1 MIEIDF
7 FHSVYPNF
15 LSVTNNP
22 SCLLDKT
29 NIGQDT
35 LGGPLSYHH
44 IQKNDH
50 ADPNPSENYKH
61 GISTKSPQPMKG
73 DVILDYFAV
82 TQGIFHVS
90 HYSETLLQKIST
102 INIPHEMV
110 GNQIQKKIW
119 NELKKI
125 KVGNTITYGK
135 IAKKYK
141 LSPRHVG
148 KICGQNNLLLVVPC
162 HRVIRT
168 DGSLGG
174 FTSVG
179 GIKLKKKLLEFEKT

>member
-1 MIEIDF
+1 MI
-7 FHSVYPNF
+7 N
-15 LSVTNNP
+15 
-22 SCLLDKT
+22 
-29 NIGQDT
+29 Q
-35 LGGPLSYHH
+35 
-44 IQKNDH
+44 
-50 ADPNPSENYKH
+50 
-61 GISTKSPQPMKG
+61 ISTKTRLGWISA
-73 DVILDYFAV
+73 FEN
-82 TQGIFHVS
+82 QGKIFKIKFGRLKKQTKS
-90 HYSETLLQKIST
+90 KTLEIFSKKLLKFFNKKIT
-102 INIPHEMV
+102 NIEVPHEMI

-125 KVGNTITYGK
+125 KVGNTTTYGK

-148 KICGQNNLLLVVPC
+148 KICGQNNLLLIVPC

-179 GIKLKKKLLEFEKT
+179 GIKLKKKLLEFEKAWVI